1 MIVLIYTS
9 TRYKRDLVV
18 SHFHQHFVLV
28 PFYFWRIE
36 VPECGL
42 KKFFFKLLKLFI
54 DLWLCWVFIA
64 VRAFSS
70 YNEWGPLSSRGAWAA
85 RFAGFSCCRARAV
98 AAQVSVVAACG
109 LSGCDSQALEYPV
122 ARGTFPN
129 QESNLCPLH
138 RQVDSSPLEVPL
150 NVVSTCTL
158 QLIHEIKLLFPCL
171 LTV

>member
-1 MIVLIYTS
+1 MIEALQ
-9 TRYKRDLVV
+9 KV
-18 SHFHQHFVLV
+18 S
-28 PFYFWRIE
+28 IE
-36 VPECGL
+36 VTYFNIIRPYNDSPIANIILNCEKL
-42 KKFFFKLLKLFI
+42 K
-54 DLWLCWVFIA
+54 
-64 VRAFSS
+64 AFPL

-98 AAQVSVVAACG
+98 AAQASVVAACG

-138 RQVDSSPLEVPL
+138 WQVDSSPLEVPL

-171 LTV
+171 LTVWIVSFVKCLFKYFIHF